1 VINTVNCDGW
11 KVSWMING
19 EEKMVKIIK
28 IRLDFDN
35 FYKNQNTGQ
44 NTRAVSQIQ
53 IIVIKTPKII
63 KCERTNDEYH
73 EFYKKAI
80 LI

>member
-1 VINTVNCDGW
+1 
-11 KVSWMING
+11 
-19 EEKMVKIIK
+19 MVKIIK
-28 IRLDFDN
+28 IRLNFDN

-44 NTRAVSQIQ
+44 NTRVAGQIQ
-53 IIVIKTPKII
+53 IVLIKTPKII
-63 KCERTNDEYH
+63 MSERTNDEYH